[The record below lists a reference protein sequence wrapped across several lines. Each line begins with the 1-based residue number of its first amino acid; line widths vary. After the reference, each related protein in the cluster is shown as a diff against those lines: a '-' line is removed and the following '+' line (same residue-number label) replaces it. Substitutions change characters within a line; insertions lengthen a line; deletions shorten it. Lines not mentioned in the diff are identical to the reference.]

1 MSGTM
6 FEQARDKIDR
16 EWKSGKYDRY
26 GSAMK
31 DDVRDALTG
40 FCQQDEEFA
49 QAVVQGGSF
58 EDCMKAVG
66 KCVKGQSISD
76 MEAFG
81 AAVKFYF
88 PGAGIRV
95 TMEIDLL
102 ASVRGDEPEPKKEDS
117 GLLIDLSDFFWGG
130 ERDGYQKQYD
140 ARGAGGMER
149 MLSELPFQ

>member
-1 MSGTM
+1 MNEW

-26 GSAMK
+26 AQVMK
-31 DDVRDALTG
+31 DAVRDALTG
-40 FCQQDEEFA
+40 FCRQDEEFA
-49 QAVVQGGSF
+49 QAVAQGGSF
-58 EDCMKAVG
+58 EDCMKAVA
-66 KCVKGQSISD
+66 KSVKGSAISD

-102 ASVRGDEPEPKKEDS
+102 ASVRKDEPTPAKD
-117 GLLIDLSDFFWGG
+117 GLLIDLSDFF
-130 ERDGYQKQYD
+130 
-140 ARGAGGMER
+140 
-149 MLSELPFQ
+149 

>member
-1 MSGTM
+1 MSGW
-6 FEQARDKIDR
+6 FEQARDKLDR
-16 EWKSGKYDRY
+16 EWKSGEYDRC
-26 GSAMK
+26 AQVMK

-40 FCQQDEEFA
+40 FCRQDEEFA

-58 EDCMKAVG
+58 EDCMKAVA
-66 KCVKGQSISD
+66 KCVKGSAISD

-102 ASVRGDEPEPKKEDS
+102 AEVRKDEPEKTKAA
-117 GLLIDLSDFFWGG
+117 GIMVDLSDFF
-130 ERDGYQKQYD
+130 
-140 ARGAGGMER
+140 
-149 MLSELPFQ
+149 

>member
-1 MSGTM
+1 MNEW
-6 FEQARDKIDR
+6 FEQAREKLDR
-16 EWKSGKYDRY
+16 EWKSGSFDRY
-26 GSAMK
+26 GAAMK

-40 FCQQDEEFA
+40 FCRQDEEFA

-58 EDCMKAVG
+58 EDCMKAVS
-66 KCVKGQSISD
+66 KCVRGSAISD

-102 ASVRGDEPEPKKEDS
+102 AEVRKEEPVKEDK
-117 GLLIDLSDFFWGG
+117 GLLIDLSDFF
-130 ERDGYQKQYD
+130 
-140 ARGAGGMER
+140 
-149 MLSELPFQ
+149 

>member
-1 MSGTM
+1 MSEW
-6 FEQARDKIDR
+6 FAKAREKLDR
-16 EWKSGKYDRY
+16 EWKSGEYDKY
-26 GSAMK
+26 AQIMK

-40 FCQQDEEFA
+40 FCRQDEEFA

-58 EDCMKAVG
+58 EDCMKAVAG
-66 KCVKGQSISD
+66 CVKGNGISD

-102 ASVRGDEPEPKKEDS
+102 AEVRKDEPAKADK
-117 GLLIDLSDFFWGG
+117 GLVIDLSDFF
-130 ERDGYQKQYD
+130 
-140 ARGAGGMER
+140 
-149 MLSELPFQ
+149 